1 MNRKQF
7 VGILIFVLGLSAI
20 FFAIHATHKVNEAKG
35 VIQKTEHFFTQNPGT
50 WNPIIEFFGG
60 EAQEEASKYDTTVK
74 IFLVSGIILSISGVF
89 IIIACRKR
97 RV

>member
-7 VGILIFVLGLSAI
+7 GGVLVFVIGLSSI
-20 FFAIHATHKVNEAKG
+20 LFSIHAMHKIGNAKG
-35 VIQKTEHFFTQNPGT
+35 AIQKTEHFFTQNPNT

-74 IFLVSGIILSISGVF
+74 IFLVSGIILSISGVL
-89 IIIACRKR
+89 IIVACRKR
-97 RV
+97 KI